1 MATPHGSAEN
11 PIQKLDEFCKAQK
24 DFHENYLKA
33 IGRGRM

>member
-1 MATPHGSAEN
+1 MATPHGS
-11 PIQKLDEFCKAQK
+11 IQKLDEFCKAQK